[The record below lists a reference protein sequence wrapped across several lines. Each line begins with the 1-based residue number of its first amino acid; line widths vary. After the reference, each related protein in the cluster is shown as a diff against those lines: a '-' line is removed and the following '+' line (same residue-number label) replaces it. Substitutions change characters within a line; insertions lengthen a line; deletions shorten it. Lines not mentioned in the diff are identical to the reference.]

1 MSVQERDIC
10 STKHLNYQTIFPLKS
25 LVDTSQD
32 RGDCEGPTG
41 NTNPPSSLL
50 LLPGYEDELRVTSCE
65 SQLNIIQ
72 NYFYDLSVSKIFMVV
87 LK

>member
-1 MSVQERDIC
+1 MPWLTLLRTEEIVRDRLI
-10 STKHLNYQTIFPLKS
+10 T
-25 LVDTSQD
+25 
-32 RGDCEGPTG
+32 PTL
-41 NTNPPSSLL
+41 PPSLL